1 MVKHV
6 GEVTTGNTLPHIYT
20 LLKVKGET
28 STFHR
33 LAGKSAVHLCCSGNS
48 YGFM

>member
-28 STFHR
+28 STLSEMR
-33 LAGKSAVHLCCSGNS
+33 K
-48 YGFM
+48 